1 MSNAY
6 IIQDN
11 IRLQKNKTKAREKFE
26 LHVLPTLIKELGFSP
41 NFINLE
47 EPEFEEFDQKYGIDY
62 IFALSERN
70 IILGFQS
77 RILSIPNI
85 ITMRATSRG
94 REAEFKSNNS
104 KLDNLV
110 KDKILSQEQAD
121 DTIFSC
127 THFVSPGNFK
137 TYLFNSK
144 DLFNLVN
151 SNTFNINQYIEIN
164 PSDGNL
170 YYKIPI
176 SKLNDKYVA
185 IKTKNYK

>member
-151 SNTFNINQYIEIN
+151 SNLLTLINT
-164 PSDGNL
+164 L
-170 YYKIPI
+170 K
-176 SKLNDKYVA
+176 
-185 IKTKNYK
+185 